1 MENVDR
7 IRIEV
12 AYATVSEQII
22 LELSLASG
30 STVGDAIE
38 VSGVLQRFPE
48 ISLDV
53 NKVGIFGKLSRLEDP
68 LRDHDRVEIYRP
80 LIADPRE
87 ARRQR
92 AAAGKKIA
100 SSKRPD

>member
-12 AYATVSEQII
+12 AYATASEQII

-87 ARRQR
+87 VRRQR